1 MSNVIPFPA
10 TGTPENMQRCIKP
23 AVSLEAAVAVG
34 RYLSLRQGP
43 AETPGQFV
51 ARVVRAYKMEGGE

>member
-1 MSNVIPFPA
+1 MSNVIPFSDRLRA
-10 TGTPENMQRCIKP
+10 PEYSNRNNS
-23 AVSLEAAVAVG
+23 VDLEAAVAVG

-51 ARVVRAYKMEGGE
+51 ARIVRAYKAEGGK